1 MVGRVR
7 TPVALWTII
16 SALTPE
22 AIAHLGAYSSTI
34 FAAPS
39 GQHSMLRSFQRLAER
54 SDLEFD
60 TSLPVILWR
69 PPSSLDVSWGP
80 EQYFSASLSVDRPD
94 YTAWGTRQT
103 DYRRNWIVY
112 TADEST
118 VGVHGHIQKANLS
131 VAPKALSP
139 EGEIYL
145 NADGTPNYA
154 ASDAYIVET
163 IKAQNTAAA
172 LLEADS
178 ESAAVNVLWVAGARF
193 GIDWS
198 LGTKVSL
205 EVKPGVVSTAPPV
218 ARSVAIGLADG
229 AWSFTVGLGPKVA
242 VVPIFRAEREHV
254 SSGGA
259 STAVPSIVSGV
270 DVGGPPAA
278 PPPVG
283 GGEVEDDR
291 LSGPE
296 RDPGNRGQYGPEAV
310 EELANAGLPS
320 WYGDPGG
327 AGTSGVGGEGSEGW
341 RGRLQ
346 LERRAEEE
354 RLKREGAEGWRG
366 RLRVDEA
373 AKRARDERNMQNDP
387 DLHRFRKDRRDATR
401 RDRQP
406 ARGGQTG
413 ALFRSDTPG
422 LAKAMGTTEIPRQTP
437 QPRRSDTPGLA
448 KAMGTTQV
456 PGQTARGGQTGS
468 LFPPGFNF
476 GRKRTASERIAD
488 ARRRGVR

>member
-1 MVGRVR
+1 M
-7 TPVALWTII
+7 
-16 SALTPE
+16 
-22 AIAHLGAYSSTI
+22 
-34 FAAPS
+34 
-39 GQHSMLRSFQRLAER
+39 
-54 SDLEFD
+54 
-60 TSLPVILWR
+60 
-69 PPSSLDVSWGP
+69 
-80 EQYFSASLSVDRPD
+80 
-94 YTAWGTRQT
+94 
-103 DYRRNWIVY
+103 
-112 TADEST
+112 
-118 VGVHGHIQKANLS
+118 
-131 VAPKALSP
+131 
-139 EGEIYL
+139 
-145 NADGTPNYA
+145 
-154 ASDAYIVET
+154 
-163 IKAQNTAAA
+163 
-172 LLEADS
+172 
-178 ESAAVNVLWVAGARF
+178 
-193 GIDWS
+193 
-198 LGTKVSL
+198 
-205 EVKPGVVSTAPPV
+205 
-218 ARSVAIGLADG
+218 
-229 AWSFTVGLGPKVA
+229 
-242 VVPIFRAEREHV
+242 
-254 SSGGA
+254 
-259 STAVPSIVSGV
+259 PSIVSGV

-422 LAKAMGTTEIPRQTP
+422 LAKAMGTT
-437 QPRRSDTPGLA
+437 
-448 KAMGTTQV
+448 QV

-476 GRKRTASERIAD
+476 GRKKSASERIAD